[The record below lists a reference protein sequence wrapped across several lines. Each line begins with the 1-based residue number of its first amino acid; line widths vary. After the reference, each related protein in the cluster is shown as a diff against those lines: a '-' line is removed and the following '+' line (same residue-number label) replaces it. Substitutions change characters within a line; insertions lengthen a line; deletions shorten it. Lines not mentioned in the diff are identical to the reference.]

1 MHIFIL
7 KKGEICSYVFRYLG
21 FNIFPSVKFPIQI
34 KKQNLNVEEDPFM
47 DLGILEV
54 KQ

>member
-21 FNIFPSVKFPIQI
+21 FNIFSSVRFPIQI
-34 KKQNLNVEEDPFM
+34 KKNNLNVEEDPFM